1 MVHCPILETMNRFFE
16 HSNMQEVLCLE
27 ESSITCFREW
37 RQVSKQSLSPLWKVF
52 HEIPLMLSWVCFF
65 HRGSKISRWFWSFFT
80 EAPKFLSAFDQSLI
94 FYRFKSK
101 CEVIAGGFVIKH
113 TNSRHFRQYLD
124 RLLPSGWQCGPNYST
139 WPYSLPRIDVLFFLC
154 IAFYCYG

>member
-1 MVHCPILETMNRFFE
+1 MNFWVDMYRGGMLNLLVWPILEPVDRFFDIVIFV
-16 HSNMQEVLCLE
+16 NIAFLNPYM
-27 ESSITCFREW
+27 
-37 RQVSKQSLSPLWKVF
+37 SPLWKVF

-139 WPYSLPRIDVLFFLC
+139 WPYSLPRIDVLFSLC